1 VAVKRGENRAGK
13 GASRAAVET
22 MKIALS
28 VAAKEA
34 VRGPE
39 SPYFKALVAA
49 GARPEEIQMVMP
61 GAAEFSSFD
70 DFDGVLLAGG
80 EDVDPDLY
88 GEPVKYSSVKVNRAR
103 DDFEMALLD
112 RGIRARV
119 PILGICRGIQT
130 INVKFGGTLYQDL
143 KTDTTLERDH
153 RQQGSRSEPAHSV
166 TVTDPDSLLHD
177 IFTGQRPVNSL
188 HHQAIKRLG
197 RGLKVTA
204 HSEDGL
210 VEAVE
215 MAEEYPFFLAVQWHP
230 EEMVATHPEQ
240 LRIFERFV
248 AHCRERAA
256 KRMAASR

>member
-1 VAVKRGENRAGK
+1 VPVKQQKAGQEK
-13 GASRAAVET
+13 SAGGAAIEA

-28 VAAKEA
+28 VAQKEV

-49 GARPEEIQMVMP
+49 GARPEEIQMVVP
-61 GAAEFSSFD
+61 GGPHLPSLD
-70 DFDGVLLAGG
+70 DFDGILLAGG
-80 EDVDPDLY
+80 EDVDPELY
-88 GEPVKYSSVKVNRAR
+88 GEPIKYPSVKINRAR
-103 DDFEMALLD
+103 DEFEMALLD
-112 RGIRARV
+112 HGIKSRV
-119 PILGICRGIQT
+119 PVLGICRGIQT

-143 KTDTTLERDH
+143 KSDTSLDRDH
-153 RQQGSRSEPAHSV
+153 KQQGSRSEPAHSV
-166 TVTDPDSLLHD
+166 TVTDPDSLLHG

-215 MAEEYPFFLAVQWHP
+215 LAEEYPFFLAVQWHP
-230 EEMVATHPEQ
+230 EEMVAAHPEQ
-240 LRIFERFV
+240 LSIFERFV
-248 AHCRERAA
+248 AHCRDRAA
-256 KRMAASR
+256 KRMVTG